1 MEAKE
6 KINVVITG
14 ASGMVGE
21 GVLLTCLQHARI
33 SKVLVIGRKTCGVIH
48 PQLTEIIHA
57 DFTDISAIASQ
68 LSGYQACFFCAGISS
83 VGVKEDVYTKITY
96 TLTLRFAEAL
106 AAINPNITFEYIS
119 GSGTDSTEK
128 GRLMWARVKGKTE
141 NKLQKLPFKAVYS
154 FRPGF
159 ILPSPKQKNVL
170 KLYKY
175 LGWLFPLLTK
185 FSNNFAS
192 TMQQLATAMINA
204 ALIGYEKPVLE
215 VKDILFLAG
224 KSW

>member
-1 MEAKE
+1 MGAEG
-6 KINVVITG
+6 KISVIITG

-21 GVLLTCLQHARI
+21 GVLLTCLQHPRI
-33 SKVLVIGRKTCGVIH
+33 NKVLVVGRKTCAKVH
-48 PQLTEIIHA
+48 PKLIEIIHA

-83 VGVKEDVYTKITY
+83 VGVKEEAYTEITY
-96 TLTLRFAEAL
+96 TLTLRFAKGL
-106 AAINPNITFEYIS
+106 AAINPNMTFEYIS

-141 NKLQKLPFKAVYS
+141 NDLQKLPFKAVYN

-159 ILPSPKQKNVL
+159 ILPLPGQKNVL

-175 LGWLFPLLTK
+175 LGWLFPIFTK
-185 FSNNFAS
+185 FSDNLAS

-204 ALIGYEKPVLE
+204 ALSGYTKPVLE
-215 VKDILFLAG
+215 VKDVLFLSG
-224 KSW
+224 KS